1 MPRYIGCGNLP
12 ISDFRTL
19 ATIFHPLI
27 IRPTEVRSAR
37 ILDGI
42 FSVLLEDES
51 GFEDVGIGVF
61 VGASTFLK
69 FEKLQNSAF
78 FASSVRLLFIG
89 FRFPFSVCRMNQ
101 ISEFHKEFLLH
112 RFNALFQFRGLEHR
126 NHQLIVLR
134 L

>member
-19 ATIFHPLI
+19 AMIFHPLI
-27 IRPTEVRSAR
+27 TLPTDVRSAR

-61 VGASTFLK
+61 VGTSTCFISETREILL
-69 FEKLQNSAF
+69 FSS
-78 FASSVRLLFIG
+78 SSVRLLFSG

-101 ISEFHKEFLLH
+101 ISEFHKELLLH
-112 RFNALFQFRGLEHR
+112 RLDTLFQFRGLEHR